1 MTRLI
6 FIFISAL
13 LFAGCAVHPDY
24 REPRLKI
31 ADQWHST
38 LDEKEERLRLENWWS
53 QFDDATLDSLQS
65 AAQANNP
72 SLAIAVANIEAAR
85 ANLDSVSGRI
95 YPTLDG
101 NAQASER
108 QSGNAGGSGRIES
121 QSVGLDAAWE
131 LNLFGAVTFAKRSQV
146 AQVNAKTFDWHQA
159 RVSLAAEVATQ
170 YVQYRA
176 CEMSLNILQQAR
188 QSQQETARV
197 TNIAADAGFRA
208 PADAALANANASS
221 SASNVIAQQ
230 ATCDLIVKSL
240 TTLSQLQEPEVR
252 ALLSMNT
259 GMPKAHA
266 FKIEAMP
273 ANLIKQRPDI
283 LAKERTLASASAEIG
298 VAKAALYPSITLNG
312 SIGYQRTVFN
322 NIAFNTQ
329 TWSFG
334 PSIDLPIF
342 DGGQRKAQ
350 VKLNIANFNLAMA
363 DFKQTVNNAIQEVEQ
378 NLVQL
383 DAANQRIALEA
394 EAVGALKQ
402 FFKASEINWQAGG
415 LDLLALEEARR
426 QYINAEN
433 NLITQQRDR
442 VLFWI
447 ALFKA
452 FGGDWQTNAYQQ
464 QNESS

>member
-1 MTRLI
+1 MTRIIII
-6 FIFISAL
+6 FVSAL
-13 LFAGCAVHPDY
+13 LLAGCAIHPNY
-24 REPRLKI
+24 REPTLKVPTQWYTTI
-31 ADQWHST
+31 AA
-38 LDEKEERLRLENWWS
+38 EEERQRLQNWWS
-53 QFDDATLDSLQS
+53 QFDDATLDALQS

-72 SLAIAVANIEAAR
+72 NIAIAVANIEAAR
-85 ANLDSVSGRI
+85 ANLASIAGRI
-95 YPTLDG
+95 YPRLDG
-101 NAQASER
+101 NAQSSER

-121 QSVGLDAAWE
+121 QSASLDASWE
-131 LNLFGAVTFAKRSQV
+131 LNLFGAVTFAKRSAV
-146 AQVNAKTFDWHQA
+146 AQIESKKLDWHQA
-159 RVSLAAEVATQ
+159 RISLAAEVATQ

-176 CEMSLNILQQAR
+176 CELSLDILKQAQ
-188 QSQQETARV
+188 QSQSETARV
-197 TNIAADAGFRA
+197 TKIAADAGFRA
-208 PADAALANANASS
+208 PADAALASANANTSQ
-221 SASNVIAQQ
+221 SNVIAQQ
-230 ATCDLIVKSL
+230 ANCDLLVKAL
-240 TTLSQLQEPEVR
+240 VTLSQLSEP
-252 ALLSMNT
+252 ALRELLTRNT
-259 GMPKAHA
+259 GIPQTKGFAVDQL
-266 FKIEAMP
+266 P

-283 LAKERTLASASAEIG
+283 LAKERALAATSAEIG

-322 NIAFNTQ
+322 NFSFNTQ

-334 PSIDLPIF
+334 PSLNLPLF
-342 DGGQRKAQ
+342 DGGQRRAQ

-383 DAANQRIALEA
+383 DAANQRVALEA
-394 EAVGALKQ
+394 KAVAALKQ

-415 LDLLALEEARR
+415 LDLLALEDARR

-452 FGGDWQTNAYQQ
+452 FGGDWQAHESQQ
-464 QNESS
+464 QDKNS